1 MPDPKLTMFANRL
14 KKVDRLISKQ
24 AKREGISC
32 FRMYDRDL
40 PEFPLIIDRYK
51 DHVLITEYRSNHR
64 LSEEEYEAWLD
75 SSIQTIKEQLQ
86 VSDELLHIKER
97 KRKEGRTD
105 QYQRLDAQRAFIT
118 VQEGG
123 LQFLVNLNDYLDT
136 GLFLDHRITRDKVRK
151 ESKGKRVLNL
161 FAYTGSFSVYAASG
175 GAQEVITVDLSNT
188 YLQWAKE
195 NMVLNGF
202 SGEQYRYV
210 RADVLQ
216 WLNDCPA
223 ASVDLIVLDPP
234 TFSNSKMMKTILD
247 IQEMHVDLIN
257 TCLSKLRIGGVIFF
271 STNARKFQL
280 DADHILGTIEDIT
293 AATTPFDFKGKL
305 LRWCYRISTSSTSN
319 TRS

>member
-1 MPDPKLTMFANRL
+1 MPDSKLTMFANRL

>member
-280 DADHILGTIEDIT
+280 DAYHILGTIEDIT

>member
-1 MPDPKLTMFANRL
+1 MPDSKQTMFANRL

-75 SSIQTIKEQLQ
+75 SSIQTIKEKLQ

-293 AATTPFDFKGKL
+293 AATTPFDFKGKF

>member
-257 TCLSKLRIGGVIFF
+257 TCLSKLRNGGVIFF